1 MEQSMRYIHIRM
13 EKRLEIYI
21 YILLSYFKKSSGKKS
36 KNREKRYAI
45 REPSIIETCFR
56 AILEIKIKLIYK
68 NMMYEITLSPS
79 HCENMSISH

>member
-1 MEQSMRYIHIRM
+1 MYSQSRGTKH
-13 EKRLEIYI
+13 EIYI
-21 YILLSYFKKSSGKKS
+21 YIFFFHTS
-36 KNREKRYAI
+36 KNLAGRNLKVEKRVICNSRA
-45 REPSIIETCFR
+45 CFR